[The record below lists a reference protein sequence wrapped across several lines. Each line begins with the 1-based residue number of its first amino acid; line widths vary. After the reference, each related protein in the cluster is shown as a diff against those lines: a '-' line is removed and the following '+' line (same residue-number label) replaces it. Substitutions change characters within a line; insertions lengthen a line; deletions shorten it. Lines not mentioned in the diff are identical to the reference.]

1 MCHRSMIFII
11 SLMIAAFIAMP
22 AGAQLS
28 DLDLLEDDDRSI
40 GISLTRAP
48 DTVAE
53 TDTESRAAILLLP
66 LSLGTFQG
74 GAGAYYTGTLA
85 NGESSSALLWRVQGG
100 PQFGKVGIQGY
111 VEGEWK
117 GKIDYAAFMR
127 VGTFDVGQHCQMSGG
142 IGTLVRADTQTTLE
156 TGIQRTGASATDT
169 KVKGLLLLS
178 ADIDTEIF
186 DTLRLLGTLLPSTNE
201 GETDMFLEPQVSYK
215 LGDIN
220 LTGYAKFGRVDG
232 GWTKRYTGLLQ
243 VPF

>member
-1 MCHRSMIFII
+1 MFFSRFWF
-11 SLMIAAFIAMP
+11 LIAMLFVFLFTP
-22 AGAQLS
+22 FTVFAQLS

-40 GISLTRAP
+40 GISATRAP
-48 DTVAE
+48 DEVTQ

-66 LSLGTFQG
+66 LSLGKFQG

-117 GKIDYAAFMR
+117 GKIDYAAFLR
-127 VGTFDVGQHCQMSGG
+127 VGAYDLGRFHLAGG
-142 IGTLVRADTQTTLE
+142 IGTLVRAETQTTLE
-156 TGIQRTGASATDT
+156 TGIERTGASATDT

-178 ADIDTEIF
+178 ADIDTEFF

-201 GETDMFLEPQVSYK
+201 GETDLFLEPQVSYK
-215 LGDIN
+215 FGRVN
-220 LTGYAKFGRVDG
+220 LTGYAKFGRVDNV
-232 GWTKRYTGLLQ
+232 WTNRYTALVQ